1 MLKFFRKVSLEF
13 DHIKAFLIKNNKHK
27 KTVIYINKLR
37 FLRLSSGPD
46 GTRTRDPLRDRQV
59 F

>member
-1 MLKFFRKVSLEF
+1 MPTKEIKKPQPFDKQMIAELK
-13 DHIKAFLIKNNKHK
+13 
-27 KTVIYINKLR
+27 
-37 FLRLSSGPD
+37 SGPD